1 MRRKDGQ
8 KKLRAIRSMP
18 EFAAGFR
25 RNVGTAHYRH
35 PSCDGASHGR
45 GHRVVSLFAGCGGMD
60 LGILGGFEFLGK
72 LFPALP
78 FEIVEAL
85 DNSEDCIETY
95 KLNIGDHARLADL
108 TSIDLAAL
116 PGSDVLIGGFPCQ
129 DFSSS
134 GPKVGLSGKRGQLYK
149 VLVEYMEH
157 HRPPLVVGENVP
169 HLARL
174 NEGRYLDRILRDF
187 EAVGYRFDVWELYAP
202 DYGVPQSRRRLILVG
217 VRDDIEGAPEKPA
230 PTHSSRHVTV
240 DEALR
245 DLEGVHDERV
255 TNQSQYYV
263 ATRATSGGGQGD
275 HTNKVGEVAYCIRAN
290 PRGRVQFH
298 YSLERR
304 LTVRECA
311 RLQSFPDEFVFPFST
326 QRNLSLIGNAV
337 PPVLAHS
344 VALSIAAFLAELQTS
359 NKRSKPRRGRR
370 QQLDLPD
377 LKP

>member
-8 KKLRAIRSMP
+8 KKLRALRAKP
-18 EFAAGFR
+18 EFSAGFR
-25 RNVGTAHYRH
+25 ANASTKSYRH
-35 PSCDGASHGR
+35 PTCDGERLLNA
-45 GHRVVSLFAGCGGMD
+45 HRVVSLFAGCGGMD
-60 LGILGGFEFLGK
+60 LGFLGGFEFLGK
-72 LFPALP
+72 VFRSLP
-78 FEIVEAL
+78 FEILHAI
-85 DNSEDCIETY
+85 DNSADCIETY

-108 TSIDLAAL
+108 TSIDLSAL
-116 PGSDVLIGGFPCQ
+116 PSADVLIGGFPCQ

-157 HRPPLVVGENVP
+157 HRPALVVGENVP

-174 NEGRYLDRILRDF
+174 NEGRYLDRIVRDL

-202 DYGVPQSRRRLILVG
+202 DYGIPQSRRRLFLVG
-217 VRDDIEGAPEKPA
+217 VRNDIDASPDKPA
-230 PTHSSRHVTV
+230 PTHAARHITV
-240 DEALR
+240 DEGLR
-245 DLEGVHDERV
+245 DLEKVIDESV

-275 HTNKVGEVAYCIRAN
+275 HMNKIGEVGYCIRAN

-298 YSLERR
+298 YSLDRR

-311 RLQSFPDEFVFPFST
+311 RLQSFPDEFVFPYTT

-337 PPVLAHS
+337 PPVLAHF
-344 VALSIAAFLAELQTS
+344 VARSIADFFAELKSGT
-359 NKRSKPRRGRR
+359 KRRKSRRSGRR
-370 QQLDLPD
+370 QQLDLPIGA
-377 LKP
+377 